1 MSKKFFL
8 VLVIWLFSALV
19 GFSQTVINSFVA
31 PGDNATW
38 GLTAAKTFGGPFLFS
53 ASVSETGSVIYRLD
67 TIGNVLSSFN
77 WPHGIVSGLAWLGLP
92 DDKEVLWIAEAL
104 TGNIYQATTDGTELS
119 KIETELNDVAGLA
132 IENSNLWVIDRQNFT
147 VNQIDSSGSVLNS
160 FSIFA
165 YNGNPSGLT
174 WDGSALWL
182 CESFNNK
189 IVRLSKEGDFLEA
202 FSGPGTNATE
212 AEWDGKYLWVSDLVT
227 DRIYQI
233 QVEQFPVLATAKIV
247 FRPEKWNIQWRNP
260 DQEECDEDG
269 DEDEDDGEDDGE
281 NDGED
286 DDGDDDEG
294 NDDDDVGGGLVADG
308 DEGRGKINC
317 YIGEI
322 QAGDSSVSVK
332 HILVQTIRLNAIV
345 EVARKKDCDEDE
357 DDLRVASAG
366 VASKKQSTNGK
377 SSDFDQESNE
387 DCFFAKILRRHRGFA
402 GKVLKVKFNKFE
414 AINSLPEDIQAGDT
428 VEVTVS
434 GKLETGL
441 EFEGKAKIFITGCK
455 RTFVEDPDS
464 RRLPK
469 NFKLF
474 GNFPNPFNA
483 LTQIRYHLSKDGQ
496 VELTVYNL
504 LGKKVRVLVNERQSK
519 GEKIIF
525 WDGKDDSGQE
535 AASGVY
541 FYQLVT
547 QNESDFGK
555 MTLLK

>member
-1 MSKKFFL
+1 MSKKFLLF
-8 VLVIWLFSALV
+8 LVIWLSSAPL

-38 GLTAAKTFGGPFLFS
+38 GLTVAHTFGGQFLYS

-67 TIGNVLSSFN
+67 TTGNILSSFD
-77 WPHGIVSGLAWLGLP
+77 WPHGIVSGLAWQGLP
-92 DDKEVLWIAEAL
+92 DDTEVLWIAEAF
-104 TGNIYQATTDGTELS
+104 TGNIYKATTAGEELL

-132 IENSNLWVIDRQNFT
+132 LEGSGLWVIDRQNFT
-147 VNQIDSSGSVLNS
+147 VNQIDSSGIVLNS
-160 FSIFA
+160 FSISA

-174 WDGSALWL
+174 WDGSAFWL

-189 IVRLSKEGDFLEA
+189 IVQLTKEGNFLQA

-212 AEWDGKYLWVSDLVT
+212 TEWDGQYLWVSDLVT

-233 QVEQFPVLATAKIV
+233 QVERLPVMATAKIV

-260 DQEECDEDG
+260 DQEECDK
-269 DEDEDDGEDDGE
+269 DED
-281 NDGED
+281 D
-286 DDGDDDEG
+286 DDGDDEDGDEDEG

-322 QAGDSSVSVK
+322 KSADSSIHVK
-332 HILVQTIRLNAIV
+332 HILVETIRLNSIV

-357 DDLRVASAG
+357 DDLQVASASA
-366 VASKKQSTNGK
+366 ASKNQSKQGK
-377 SSDFDQESNE
+377 SSGYDQELNE
-387 DCFFAKILRRHRGFA
+387 DCFFAKILRRHRDFE

-428 VEVTVS
+428 IEVTVT
-434 GKLETGL
+434 GKLDSGL
-441 EFEGKAKIFITGCK
+441 DFEGRALIFITGCK

-469 NFKLF
+469 SFKLF
-474 GNFPNPFNA
+474 ENFPNPFNA
-483 LTQIRYHLSKDGQ
+483 VTQIRYYLSKDGQ

-504 LGKKVRVLVNERQSK
+504 LGKKVKALIDERQSK
-519 GEKIIF
+519 GEKIVF
-525 WDGKDDSGQE
+525 WDGKDDSGE
-535 AASGVY
+535 EVASGVY